1 MTAIEFQAWP
11 KTTRLSREVMT
22 ITEKLDGTNAAVG
35 VKRFPFG
42 WFVGGVDDNGVS
54 HDVPENAIMVFGP
67 DGIDGLPDS
76 EFLVY
81 AQSRK
86 RLITPGSDNFGFA
99 RWVWANADELAQL
112 LGEGLHFGEW
122 WGSGIQRGYGLPQG
136 EKRFSLFN
144 THRWGW
150 INDLPEH
157 ARSEVP
163 EGLGVVPVLGTYGFD
178 PGKPWVYLSA
188 LQGHG
193 SMAAPGFMDVE
204 GIVIHLSLADVNYKM
219 TVSGDQPKY
228 LASEPV
234 ANPDRLQLAVR
245 HLHVDDGSV
254 DGCRGCFAP
263 ESVAA

>member
-1 MTAIEFQAWP
+1 MTAIEFEAWP

-22 ITEKLDGTNAAVG
+22 ITEKIDGTNAAVG
-35 VKRFPFG
+35 VKLVSLSDPDDHAAHHSGFAK
-42 WFVGGVDDNGVS
+42 FVEN
-54 HDVPENAIMVFGP
+54 PEWDAGE
-67 DGIDGLPDS
+67 GY
-76 EFLVY
+76 LVY
-81 AQSRK
+81 GQSRK
-86 RLITPGSDNFGFA
+86 RLITPESDNFGFA
-99 RWVWANADELAQL
+99 RWVWANAAELASV
-112 LGEGLHFGEW
+112 LGEGLHYGEW

-178 PGKPWVYLSA
+178 PGKPWVYLAA

-204 GIVIHLSLADVNYKM
+204 GIVIHLSLANVNYKM
-219 TVSGDQPKY
+219 TVDGDQPKGM
-228 LASEPV
+228 V
-234 ANPDRLQLAVR
+234 V
-245 HLHVDDGSV
+245 
-254 DGCRGCFAP
+254 AP
-263 ESVAA
+263 EQTEPLAPGLRHVFSGLDYVGVEGELAA